1 MAGPGPDQ
9 RARRAAPTP
18 QTRTPERPPSA
29 RERER
34 VTALEAVVED
44 LGAELSLR
52 PLLERILERS
62 IQLLEGDAGSI
73 SLVDEAAG
81 VYRKEADI
89 GVACQSGG
97 VFPLSEGVTGAV
109 VARRGSVA
117 FGDYGEVRGGH
128 VPEADRATLRAVIG
142 VPIWWGPSIIGSCVV
157 FSRDGDR
164 TFDDDDATL
173 LELFAKHAAL
183 AITYARL
190 HESAEANAR
199 AEAAAEER
207 NRMAR
212 EVHDTV
218 AKGLV
223 SVLLQLR
230 SAEGALDAGRADEL
244 RGAIDEAATAARFA
258 LDETRRSVLGLA
270 PSPVAGSSLEEALE
284 RELAWANRTGS
295 ADVRLV
301 VAGEP
306 VPLRAEVA
314 HSLFRIAQ
322 EALTNALHH
331 AEAGSVRIGIV
342 YAERGVT
349 LLVQDDGEG
358 FDLAEVERAGALH
371 GMGLRGMAERARL
384 LGGTV
389 DVESTPGWGTRVRAE
404 LPHPGGADDARR
416 RRPRAAADRR
426 RPRGH
431 PRRDVPPDRRRR
443 ADDRGGGPRG
453 LRARGAG
460 AVARPAPGRG
470 ADGPAHARRRRGGDD
485 RPHPRRGSGRR
496 HRRPDCLRPRRAG
509 DRGPARRR
517 ARLPGQGRLGRRPR
531 PRRPRGRPRRGRA
544 VGRRGAARPRPLNG
558 APELSER
565 EREVLG
571 LLERGLPDRRIAAAL
586 SISVKTVEK
595 HVGAILRK
603 TGAQNRT
610 EAALRGR
617 ERALR

>member
-1 MAGPGPDQ
+1 MH
-9 RARRAAPTP
+9 THE
-18 QTRTPERPPSA
+18 TRTSDGPATA

-34 VTALEAVVED
+34 ASALEAVVED

-89 GVACQSGG
+89 GVACQSGR
-97 VFPLSEGVTGAV
+97 VFPLTEGVTGAV
-109 VARRGSVA
+109 VERRGSVT
-117 FGDYGEVRGGH
+117 FDDYAQVRNGH

-142 VPIWWGPSIIGSCVV
+142 VPIWWGTSIIGSCVI
-157 FSRDGDR
+157 FSRDAER
-164 TFDDDDATL
+164 AFDDEDASL

-190 HESAEANAR
+190 HESAEVNAR

-230 SAEGALDAGRADEL
+230 SAEGALEAGRSAEL
-244 RGAIDEAATAARFA
+244 GPAIGEAAAAARFA

-270 PSPVAGSSLEEALE
+270 PSPLAGRSLEEALE

-301 VAGEP
+301 VAGQP
-306 VPLRAEVA
+306 APLRAEVA

-331 AEAGSVRIGIV
+331 AEARSVRIGIV
-342 YAERGVT
+342 YAASGVT
-349 LLVQDDGEG
+349 LLVQDDGDG
-358 FDLAEVERAGALH
+358 FDLEEVERAGALH

-384 LGGTV
+384 MGGTLE
-389 DVESTPGWGTRVRAE
+389 VESTPGWGTRVRAE
-404 LPHPGGADDARR
+404 LPKLDDAPGPTAAARVRLLIADDHEAIRVGIARLLSDAEPSIEVVGHAGSGR
-416 RRPRAAADRR
+416 EAVVLWRALRP
-426 RPRGH
+426 
-431 PRRDVPPDRRRR
+431 DVVLMDLRMPDGDGVEAIVRIR
-443 ADDRGGGPRG
+443 ADDPEAAIVALTAFDHDDLVTGA
-453 LRARGAG
+453 LRAGARGYLGKDAS
-460 AVARPAPGRG
+460 
-470 ADGPAHARRRRGGDD
+470 GPDLA
-485 RPHPRRGSGRR
+485 
-496 HRRPDCLRPRRAG
+496 
-509 DRGPARRR
+509 
-517 ARLPGQGRLGRRPR
+517 
-531 PRRPRGRPRRGRA
+531 RA
-544 VGRRGAARPRPLNG
+544 VLAAAHGGALLSGDAVERLHAHFNG
-558 APELSER
+558 APALSGR
-565 EREVLG
+565 EREVFS
-571 LLERGLPDRRIAAAL
+571 LLERGLPDRQIAEAL